1 MKTTPALLL
10 IAAFILFA
18 ATRSGAEEVWANGN
32 TLAEVIGF
40 DLQAHAK
47 NQPLTAY
54 QTNAVCLLMGY
65 FRGFAES
72 AAVASHYDA
81 TAMPFFLPDTITGA
95 QIEQVV
101 YKFLADNPDKLGQ
114 PGDAILVAALARVF
128 PNPSFTPIKPKQ

>member
-1 MKTTPALLL
+1 MKTAPALL
-10 IAAFILFA
+10 FA
-18 ATRSGAEEVWANGN
+18 AALLLAIPRSHAEEVWASGN
-32 TLAEVIGF
+32 TLAQVIAY

-72 AAVASHYDA
+72 AAVASHFDA
-81 TAMPFFLPDTITGA
+81 TAMPFFLPDSITGE

-101 YKFLADNPDKLGQ
+101 YKFISDNPDKLGE
-114 PGDAILVAALARVF
+114 PGDAIMVAALATEY
-128 PNPSFTPIKPKQ
+128 PNPSFSPITPKK